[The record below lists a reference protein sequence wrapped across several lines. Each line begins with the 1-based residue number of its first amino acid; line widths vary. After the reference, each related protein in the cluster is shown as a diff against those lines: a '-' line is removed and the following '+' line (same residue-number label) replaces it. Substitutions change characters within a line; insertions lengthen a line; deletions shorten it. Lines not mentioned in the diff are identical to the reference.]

1 MKLSDIK
8 FLIPAIT
15 LSGVDLVNVVAFI
28 KGINY
33 DFEMGSGVLVMRVG
47 ETVNSKIL
55 YAHEVDIVLDQGGTF
70 GAQDMINAV
79 LAALPN
85 ATIIE

>member
-15 LSGVDLVNVVAFI
+15 LSGIDLVDVVAYI

-33 DFEMGSGVLVMRVG
+33 DFEAGSGVLVLRVG
-47 ETVNSKIL
+47 ETVTSKIL
-55 YAHEVDIVLDQGGTF
+55 YAHEVDIILDQGGSF
-70 GAQDMINAV
+70 GAQDMVNAV
-79 LAALPN
+79 LGAIPN
-85 ATIIE
+85 SSIIQ

>member
-33 DFEMGSGVLVMRVG
+33 DFEAGRGVLLLRVG
-47 ETVNSKIL
+47 ETVTSKIL
-55 YAHEVDIVLDQGGTF
+55 YAHEVEIMLDQGGSF
-70 GAQDMINAV
+70 GAQDMVNTV
-79 LAALPN
+79 LAAIPN
-85 ATIIE
+85 SSIIQ

>member
-28 KGINY
+28 KSINY
-33 DFEMGSGVLVMRVG
+33 DFESSGGVLILRIG

-55 YAHEVDIVLDQGGTF
+55 YAHEVSIVVDQSGTF
-70 GAQDMINAV
+70 GAQDMVSTV
-79 LAALPN
+79 LNSIPN
-85 ATIIE
+85 SSIIS

>member
-15 LSGVDLVNVVAFI
+15 LSGIDLVNVVAYI

-33 DFEMGSGVLVMRVG
+33 DFEAGSGVLLLRVG
-47 ETVNSKIL
+47 ETVTSKIL
-55 YAHEVDIVLDQGGTF
+55 YAHEVEIIADQGGSF
-70 GAQDMINAV
+70 GAQDMVNTV
-79 LAALPN
+79 LAAIPN
-85 ATIIE
+85 SSIIQ